1 MGGLFGAAPTIEIRM
16 TKRKVA
22 RTVPADLPAE
32 ADRVKM
38 DYNGNRVETSDAMEV
53 EVWRLPEA
61 LAWIRAARSECD
73 AFVRE
78 ARTAGE
84 RAFDLQG
91 PRSGEI
97 AEEGRMLLDMAAAG
111 KIELYSP
118 SGPIDK
124 SRLGP
129 EAMILP
135 HGGSFAIWPH
145 IHRVYYECII
155 DVWCERR
162 NVQSLWRY
170 ADLSIASDERECQR
184 WLEGEMRVASQTKTK
199 KFCQEEA
206 RSRLPSLGVKGFGR
220 AWDRAIEATGAQAW
234 RRAGRRPKPKITT

>member
-1 MGGLFGAAPTIEIRM
+1 M

-22 RTVPADLPAE
+22 RIVPADLPAE

-38 DYNGNRVETSDAMEV
+38 DYNGDRVETSDAMEV

-61 LAWIRAARSECD
+61 LAWIRATRKDFSRSECD
-73 AFVRE
+73 AFVRD

-129 EAMILP
+129 DAMILP

-145 IHRVYYECII
+145 IHRVYHECIT

-162 NVQSLWRY
+162 KVQSLWPY
-170 ADLSIASDERECQR
+170 ADLSIASDERKCQR
-184 WLEGEMRVASQTKTK
+184 WLEEEMRVASQPKSRK
-199 KFCQEEA
+199 SRLEEA
-206 RSRLPSLGVKGFGR
+206 RSRFPRLSVRGFGR
-220 AWDRAIEATGAQAW
+220 AWVRAIEATGAHAW
-234 RRAGRRPKPKITT
+234 RQAGRRPKPKITT